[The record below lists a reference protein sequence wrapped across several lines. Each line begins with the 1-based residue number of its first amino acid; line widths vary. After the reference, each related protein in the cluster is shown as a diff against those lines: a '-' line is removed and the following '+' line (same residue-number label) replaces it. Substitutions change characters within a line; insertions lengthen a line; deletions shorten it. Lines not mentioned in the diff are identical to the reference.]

1 MSTVT
6 SSVPRNVVGK
16 SPYGEDDEIGR
27 LNMMTAESRSRVLA
41 RADASSYYD
50 LSVEYFMGMPTWVAA
65 EDPSYQ
71 IWMSHTPPGTPVD
84 NLTGQTR
91 EINERIG
98 YSGDVIMMY
107 THCGTHIDTLNH
119 WGYGE
124 EIWNG
129 YRASDHLGSRHW
141 TRCGAERMP
150 PITARGVLLD
160 VAATKG
166 VAMLPDSYAITP
178 DDLEETV
185 QRQQMSLD
193 QGDVVLVR
201 TGRMTVWDD
210 PQRFLHNGPGLNVAA
225 AQWLV
230 EGHGAMIVGS
240 DQATVECQPNSEVKG
255 HYLPVH
261 LYLIA
266 ESGVPML
273 EIMWLEDLAR
283 DKVYEFAFFGAPL
296 RLRGSTGS
304 PIHPWAM
311 PLRK

>member
-1 MSTVT
+1 MTT
-6 SSVPRNVVGK
+6 VPRNAVGK
-16 SPYGEDDEIGR
+16 SPYGESDEIGR
-27 LNMMTAESRSRVLA
+27 LNMMSSDSRSRILA
-41 RADASSYYD
+41 RADASRFYD

-65 EDPSYQ
+65 GDPPYQ
-71 IWMSHTPPGTPVD
+71 IWMSHTPLGTPID
-84 NLTGQTR
+84 NLTNQPR
-91 EINERIG
+91 EVNERIG

-119 WGYGE
+119 WGYGD

-129 YRASDHLGSRHW
+129 YHAKEHLGSRHW
-141 TRCGAERMP
+141 SRCGADRMP
-150 PITARGVLLD
+150 PIMARGVLLD

-178 DDLEETV
+178 ADLEETV
-185 QRQQMSLD
+185 RRERIALQE
-193 QGDVVLVR
+193 GDVVLIR

-210 PQRFLHNGPGLNVAA
+210 PQRFLVNGPGLNVAA

-240 DQATVECQPNSEVKG
+240 DQATVEYQPATDVAG

-266 ESGVPML
+266 ESGVPMV
-273 EIMWLEDLAR
+273 EIMWLEELAR
-283 DKVYEFAFFGAPL
+283 DGVYEFAFFGAPL

-304 PIHPWAM
+304 PIHPWAI
-311 PLRK
+311 PLHG

>member
-1 MSTVT
+1 MTSVT
-6 SSVPRNVVGK
+6 STVPRNSVGK
-16 SPYGEDDEIGR
+16 SPYGDTDEIGR
-27 LNMMTAESRSRVLA
+27 LNMMAAESRAGILA
-41 RADASSYYD
+41 RADASACYD
-50 LSVEYFMGMPTWVAA
+50 LSVEYFMGMPTWTAA
-65 EDPSYQ
+65 GDPPYQ
-71 IWMSHTPPGTPVD
+71 IWMSHTPSGTPVD

-98 YSGDVIMMY
+98 YSGDVILMY

-119 WGYGE
+119 WGYGN

-129 YRASDHLGSRHW
+129 YRATEHLGSRNW
-141 TRCGAERMP
+141 TKCGADRMP
-150 PITARGVLLD
+150 PILARGVLLD
-160 VAATKG
+160 VATTRS

-178 DDLEETV
+178 ADLEETARREGV
-185 QRQQMSLD
+185 RLEE
-193 QGDVVLVR
+193 GDVVLIR

-210 PQRFLHNGPGLNVAA
+210 PQRFLSNGPGLNVQA

-240 DQATVECQPNSEVKG
+240 DQATVECQPATDVPG

-273 EIMWLEDLAR
+273 EILWLEELAR
-283 DKVYEFAFFGAPL
+283 DHVYEFAFFGAPL

-304 PIHPWAM
+304 PIRPWAM
-311 PLRK
+311 PMR